1 MSSSIIK
8 LEDCQLDE
16 ISGGVTGKQVA
27 KYAIKGTCKILGGAI
42 AVPLIFCT
50 VNIMGFKIKGE
61 EIIKKDEVVGL
72 SIWGGGLGA
81 IGAVGAMIVD
91 GLSGILC
98 KKLNLE
104 D

>member
-16 ISGGVTGKQVA
+16 ISGGITGKQVA
-27 KYAIKGTCKILGGAI
+27 KYAIKGTCKILEGAI
-42 AVPLIFCT
+42 AGAFVCCTLGIIGQRAGIDKGLFVESLITF
-50 VNIMGFKIKGE
+50 
-61 EIIKKDEVVGL
+61 
-72 SIWGGGLGA
+72 GGLGA
-81 IGAVGAMIVD
+81 IGVVGAIIAD
-91 GLSGILC
+91 ELSGILC